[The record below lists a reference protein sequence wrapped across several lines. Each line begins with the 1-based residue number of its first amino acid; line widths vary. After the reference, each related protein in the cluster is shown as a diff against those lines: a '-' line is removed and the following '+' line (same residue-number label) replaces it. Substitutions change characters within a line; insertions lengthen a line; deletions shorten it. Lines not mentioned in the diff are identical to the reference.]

1 MGDGGGGGLIF
12 RDVTGAFRGAACSF
26 FPSIACAEATELL
39 ACRRAVQLAMELNY
53 QKIHVEM
60 DCLNVVN
67 MLNDQSKNL
76 SSAGQVVEEL
86 NVSKISLSAEHLQ
99 YK

>member
-1 MGDGGGGGLIF
+1 MQESGSAGSGI
-12 RDVTGAFRGAACSF
+12 
-26 FPSIACAEATELL
+26 
-39 ACRRAVQLAMELNY
+39 NY

-86 NVSKISLSAEHLQ
+86 KATLRTR
-99 YK
+99 